1 MQLPPSLRE
10 AIDRELEG
18 TALRDLAGAAD
29 VLSQRYRAELR
40 DGRLHVNDDLAARA
54 YLTTRLPATFASIS
68 AALGAVAETRP
79 DFAPQTLLDAGAGP
93 GTAIWA
99 AAQRW
104 DSLHDALAIEA
115 SPVIRAVGERLSH
128 ALAVDRTAWLTRRL
142 EDGLADLAERDLVLL
157 AYVLVELSPSMHD
170 SLIKQL
176 WRLTA
181 DTLVIVEPGTPE
193 GWIRILG
200 ARDLLIGAGAH
211 LLAPCPHHHT
221 CPLVRPDWCH
231 FSARLPRSRLH
242 REAKGGTVPWE
253 DEKFIYL
260 AVARQ
265 PGIHPEARVIAPPH
279 GSKAA
284 VTLKLCQKDGHVAE
298 QSFAKRDGASFKTV
312 RKLRWGDVLLAES

>member
-10 AIDRELEG
+10 AIDRELAG

-29 VLSQRYRAELR
+29 VLSQRYRAEPR
-40 DGRLHVNDDLAARA
+40 DGRLHISDDLAARA
-54 YLTTRLPATFASIS
+54 YVATRLPATFAAIS
-68 AALGAVAETRP
+68 AALGAVAEARP
-79 DFAPQTLLDAGAGP
+79 GFAPRTLLDAGAGP

-104 DSLHDALAIEA
+104 GSLRDALAIET
-115 SPVIRAVGERLSH
+115 SPAIRAVGERLSR
-128 ALAVDRTAWLTRRL
+128 ALALEHATWLTRRL
-142 EDGLADLAERDLVLL
+142 EDGLADLVERDLVLL
-157 AYVLVELSPSMHD
+157 AYVLVELPPSTHE
-170 SLIKQL
+170 SLTKQL

-211 LLAPCPHHHT
+211 LLAPCPHDRA
-221 CPLVRPDWCH
+221 CPLARPDWCH

-242 REAKGGTVPWE
+242 REAKGATVPWE

-260 AVARQ
+260 AASRQ
-265 PGIHPEARVIAPPH
+265 PGLRPEARIIAPPRA
-279 GSKAA
+279 SKAG
-284 VTLKLCQKDGHVAE
+284 VTLKLCQ
-298 QSFAKRDGASFKTV
+298 RDGAASERFVSRRDGDPFK
-312 RKLRWGDVLLAES
+312 RARRSDWGDIAPL